1 LRDAIAAA
9 IGDDY
14 HVYTG
19 DELAAQ
25 EASELKEGLSFFN
38 RILLGFAAV
47 SLLVAT
53 FLILNTF
60 SIVVAQR
67 IRELALTRALG
78 ASRLQIIGSVLLE
91 ATTTGLVASACGLA
105 AGIGIGA
112 LLASAAA
119 TFSSLTLAGLA
130 VHPSTIATAFSV
142 GVLVTVTASHIPAVR
157 ASRIT
162 PLARS
167 VEHTS

>member
-1 LRDAIAAA
+1 GRDSFAGVQFVAFTDDVAQQLMLGEQGVWTAIDVTAADGVSPEHLRDAIAAA

-78 ASRLQIIGSVLLE
+78 ASRPQIIGSVLLE

-105 AGIGIGA
+105 
-112 LLASAAA
+112 
-119 TFSSLTLAGLA
+119 
-130 VHPSTIATAFSV
+130 
-142 GVLVTVTASHIPAVR
+142 
-157 ASRIT
+157 
-162 PLARS
+162 
-167 VEHTS
+167 